1 MLSFWR
7 LFAQKRWK
15 LLPSGYL
22 TCRHGIDGQFIDGVP
37 IKNVDFPWLCQI
49 TRYNQMVPHFVG
61 SCFFQHVYR
70 FEEVCY
76 IKIWCK
82 RTKRE
87 VENHHVG
94 FYRSENDLQMLGFP
108 HLYYRSVYEI

>member
-22 TCRHGIDGQFIDGVP
+22 TFRHGQFIDG
-37 IKNVDFPWLCQI
+37 VDFPWLCQI
-49 TRYNQMVPHFVG
+49 TRWYHFLLAV
-61 SCFFQHVYR
+61 FFSPTYR
-70 FEEVCY
+70 FEEV
-76 IKIWCK
+76 
-82 RTKRE
+82 

-94 FYRSENDLQMLGFP
+94 FYRSENDLHMLGFP
-108 HLYYRSVYEI
+108 HLYDR